1 MSGKATHP
9 VHAEIDALQ
18 ALSAPELRTHWATV
32 FGRPAPRR
40 VSRVVLIR
48 AIAWE
53 LQAQVYGG
61 LKPSVRRRLQTLAG
75 PTTLRQVGQR
85 RVQALTPGTRLLR
98 EWKGQTHTVEILPDG
113 YAWQGARYRSLSVIA
128 RTITG
133 TSYSGPKFFG
143 LLAKKDT

>member
-1 MSGKATHP
+1 MSRNGTHP

-18 ALSAPELRTHWATV
+18 ALSAPDLRTRWATV

-40 VSRVVLIR
+40 VSRAVLIR

-53 LQAQVYGG
+53 LQAKVYGG
-61 LKPSVRRRLQTLAG
+61 LKPAVRRRLQALAG
-75 PTTLRQVGQR
+75 PTTARQVAQR

-98 EWKGQTHTVEILPDG
+98 SWQGQTHTVEILPDG
-113 YAWQGARYRSLSVIA
+113 YTWQGARYRSLSVIA

-133 TSYSGPKFFG
+133 TQVSGPRFFG
-143 LLAKKDT
+143 LKQAAR